1 MPSQVF
7 AKSASLPFLCCLLAL
22 TLHGNS
28 FARSPL
34 AGIELTDQYR
44 LGIVPASDTSA
55 DSGLLYTRR
64 EYSDFNAI
72 EVQTWAEGP
81 ADRDSPSL
89 ENLKAADFVA
99 HFPTTAELTLRWNR
113 GSHAEPQDFQPM
125 SQILREG
132 QPFRLESFGGRSSD
146 GVMPYF
152 NLHDDAG
159 GLIVAIGWSGD
170 WKCDFK
176 ALADG
181 GLSVQGGLKRSRFKV
196 AASEKLRLPSLL
208 VMAYRGS
215 WLDGQNQ
222 FRQLTLKHFTP
233 QNHSSMRLMPV
244 AASVHGMLAF
254 NDTTHSNLAALASD
268 IAALN
273 LPLDTFWLDAG
284 WNEGGF
290 PSGQGN
296 PQSDPV
302 RFPGGL
308 TSVGDAVRAA
318 GLRFL
323 AWFEP
328 ERAMKGTRLH
338 LDHPDWLRAPSGT
351 PESLRYMENDGF
363 MLVDFGN
370 PAARKAAIDQISGDI
385 RDFKISIYRQDF
397 NQYPSYFW
405 HTDEPADEVGLSE
418 VRYINGL
425 YDFLDELARRHP
437 DLVIDN
443 CASGGRRVDFEMM
456 RRSVL
461 LWRSDSCWDSAD
473 YPRNVQAMTHGLSL
487 WVPLHGLG
495 SVATTDVALRSGM
508 GSCASFAINYR
519 DPVAVESLRRFLNR
533 YLSVRHL
540 FQADYYPLTPWG
552 TDPDRWLAFQ
562 YHSSEANEGI
572 LQAFRGGNEVGEGIA
587 LQLKG
592 LSPDERFR
600 VVDWD
605 TPETENILSG
615 KQLMDVGI
623 EITAAAGNRAVVV
636 HYQKISH

>member
-1 MPSQVF
+1 MPSPVF
-7 AKSASLPFLCCLLAL
+7 SKSAALPLLCCLLKL

-28 FARSPL
+28 FAQSTLDR
-34 AGIELTDQYR
+34 IELTDDYR
-44 LGIVPASDTSA
+44 LVIVPAPDTPA
-55 DSGLLYTRR
+55 VSGLLHTRR
-64 EYSDFNAI
+64 DYSDFNAI
-72 EVQTWAEGP
+72 EVQTWAEGA
-81 ADRDSPSL
+81 ADRDSPML
-89 ENLKAADFVA
+89 ENLKAADLVA
-99 HFPTTAELTLRWNR
+99 QFPTNSELMLRWNR
-113 GSHAEPQDFQPM
+113 GSHSQTQDFQPM
-125 SQILREG
+125 SQVLREG
-132 QPFRLESFGGRSSD
+132 QPVRLESFGGRSSD

-170 WKCDFK
+170 WKCEFH
-176 ALADG
+176 ALANG
-181 GLSVQGGLKRSRFKV
+181 GVSIQGGLKRSRFKV
-196 AASEKLRLPSLL
+196 AKSEKLRLPSLL

-215 WLDGQNQ
+215 WLDGQNR

-233 QNHSSMRLMPV
+233 QNHSAMSLMPV
-244 AASVHGMLAF
+244 AASVHGMLGF
-254 NDTTHSNLAALASD
+254 NDTTQSNLSSLAAE
-268 IAALN
+268 IAALD

-290 PSGQGN
+290 PGGQGN
-296 PQSDPV
+296 PQFDPV

-308 TSVGDAVRAA
+308 SPVGDAVRTA

-323 AWFEP
+323 TWFEP

-338 LDHPDWLRAPSGT
+338 RDHPDWLRAPSGT
-351 PESLRYMENDGF
+351 PESLRYLENDGF
-363 MLVDFGN
+363 LLVDFGN
-370 PAARKAAIDQISGDI
+370 PDARKATIEQISGNI
-385 RDFKISIYRQDF
+385 RDFKISIFRQDF
-397 NQYPSYFW
+397 NLYPSYFW

-425 YDFLDELARRHP
+425 YDFLDELVRRHP

-443 CASGGRRVDFEMM
+443 CASGGRRIDFEMT

-519 DPVAVESLRRFLNR
+519 DPVAVESLRAFLNR
-533 YLSVRHL
+533 YRSVRHL
-540 FQADYYPLTPWG
+540 FQADFYPLTPWG

-562 YHSSEANEGI
+562 YHSPEANEGI
-572 LQAFRGGNEVGEGIA
+572 LQAFRGGNGVGEGTT
-587 LQLKG
+587 LQLTG
-592 LSPDERFR
+592 LLPDDRYR

-605 TPETENILSG
+605 TPDTEDVLSG

-623 EITAAAGNRAVVV
+623 EIAATAGNRAVVV
-636 HYQKISH
+636 HYQKISD